1 MHRISLA
8 VVIGILASPTLW
20 SGGVPPARLQLLT
33 RGINIDNWFS
43 SYSDPKRYATRL
55 TESDFL
61 LIKETGLSVIRLTI
75 APEVLYNDADPA
87 ALRDPIRRVD
97 NAVRMALDAG
107 LSVIVDP
114 IHGTSSHNDFENRL
128 AHEAS
133 FRARVEMFWETL
145 AHRYAAYSTERV
157 FFEVMNE
164 PHLSTVEKI
173 DAGWWAPVQER
184 LASAIRRGA
193 PENTII
199 ATGESWG
206 GINGL
211 LSLKP
216 LADANVVYSFHWY
229 EPFTFT
235 HQGAEWTGEIQK
247 QLAGIP
253 YPSSPE
259 AVSAAVGALQDAKA
273 RDQVR
278 RYGQERWDA
287 ARIRKELSR
296 AANWGAAHGVP
307 VFCGEF
313 GVYKKVSPVE
323 DRQRWISDVRASLEV
338 LHIGWAMWEYDQG
351 FGMADYRD
359 RAHFKGRTV
368 DDRTLEALG
377 LKAVSGMNATA
388 PVPLESFISGQLSK
402 LIMPVEDWG
411 TLWTRDPGMG
421 SLQVEYDDA
430 GAPLAVHLAYRGF
443 RDWALSTGYRIPVRP
458 GEKLR
463 LASRAIVAPAAV
475 PGPSG
480 SVSLEAVAYDE
491 KGAVLDWSYGAVSPA
506 TGSAP
511 QPMST
516 ELTIEQGVTAIE
528 PRWSGR
534 GPNEAIMQ
542 QIELE
547 RE

>member
-1 MHRISLA
+1 MHRISIA
-8 VVIGILASPTLW
+8 VVIGVLASPVLW
-20 SGGVPPARLQLLT
+20 SGGVAPARLQLLS

-43 SYSDPKRYATRL
+43 SYSDPTRYATRL
-55 TESDFL
+55 TESDFRL
-61 LIKETGLSVIRLTI
+61 MRDVGLTVIRLTI
-75 APEVLYNDADPA
+75 APEVLYNDADPVT
-87 ALRDPIRRVD
+87 LRDPIRSVD
-97 NAVRMALDAG
+97 SAVRMALDAG
-107 LSVIVDP
+107 LAVIVDP
-114 IHGTSSHNDFENRL
+114 IHGTSSDNDFESRL
-128 AHEAS
+128 AHDSS
-133 FRARVEMFWETL
+133 FRSRVEAFWQAL
-145 AHRYAAYSTERV
+145 AERYASYSTERV

-184 LASAIRRGA
+184 LAAAIRRGA

-216 LADANVVYSFHWY
+216 VADANVVYSFHWY

-259 AVSAAVGALQDAKA
+259 AVAAAAGALQDMKA
-273 RDQVR
+273 REVVL

-296 AANWGAAHGVP
+296 AADWGSLHGVP

-313 GVYKKVSPVE
+313 GVYKKESSAE
-323 DRQRWISDVRASLEV
+323 DRLRWISDVRSSLEV

-351 FGMADYRD
+351 FGMVGYREKS
-359 RAHFKGRTV
+359 HFKGRTV
-368 DDRTLEALG
+368 DDRSLAALG
-377 LKAVSGMNATA
+377 LKAVSGMNSTE
-388 PVPLESFISGQLSK
+388 PVPLESFTSGSLSK
-402 LIMPVEDWG
+402 LIMPIADWG
-411 TLWTRDPGMG
+411 TLWTRDAGMG
-421 SLQVEYDDA
+421 WLRIEYDEV
-430 GAPLAVHLAYRGF
+430 GTPLAVHLGHRGS
-443 RDWALSTGYRIPVRP
+443 RDWALSTGYRIPVTP

-463 LASRAIVAPAAV
+463 LSSRAVVIPANV
-475 PGPSG
+475 PLPSG

-491 KGAVLDWSYGAVSPA
+491 KGAVLDWSYGTASPP

-511 QPMST
+511 QAMST
-516 ELTIEQGVTAIE
+516 ELTITPNVAAIE

-534 GPNEAIMQ
+534 GPAEAIMQ